1 MPVVLDN
8 GEEGADCMVDL
19 SAGSGSDLVIRQV
32 LNRSVNCQFTGVAIN
47 ESGHGA
53 CGMICF
59 VAAQEVPKGLHGGS
73 FITLVLEG
81 V

>member
-32 LNRSVNCQFTGVAIN
+32 LNRSVNWVMRAI
-47 ESGHGA
+47 SR
-53 CGMICF
+53 
-59 VAAQEVPKGLHGGS
+59 PS
-73 FITLVLEG
+73 
-81 V
+81 